1 MIRRPPRSTRTDTL
15 FPYTTLF
22 RSGGR
27 GAVIDSHR
35 LAGISKHTFNIV
47 GLYEKGPVALRLA
60 YNWRSRFLTNNLDCC
75 IGLPVF
81 QKPVGFL
88 DGSIRFSPTPWLEL
102 SIEGQNLLN
111 TTTVYQQQI
120 FGDTALTPGAKPVYR
135 DANWGRVDRR
145 FQFGARVKF

>member
-1 MIRRPPRSTRTDTL
+1 MQANYTL
-15 FPYTTLF
+15 VEQSGISNSNLATQGALDGGGTGGFGAGLDV
-22 RSGGR
+22 SGGR

-60 YNWRSRFLTNNLDCC
+60 YNWRSRFLTHTLECC

-88 DGSIRFSPTPWLEL
+88 SDRKSVGWGKRVSVR
-102 SIEGQNLLN
+102 
-111 TTTVYQQQI
+111 V
-120 FGDTALTPGAKPVYR
+120 ALGGHRIIK
-135 DANWGRVDRR
+135 
-145 FQFGARVKF
+145 KKK

>member
-1 MIRRPPRSTRTDTL
+1 MFMFFFSSRRSHTSCALVTGFQTCALPIL
-15 FPYTTLF
+15 
-22 RSGGR
+22 SGGR

-88 DGSIRFSPTPWLEL
+88 DGSIRFSPPPWLGL

-111 TTTVYQQQI
+111 TTRSEEH
-120 FGDTALTPGAKPVYR
+120 TPELQSIKYPP
-135 DANWGRVDRR
+135 
-145 FQFGARVKF
+145 